1 MSWSSWSL
9 MSLIMK
15 ASLGTVTMQMSMDMT
30 LRPMAEYAARCAD
43 MLWSMS

>member
-15 ASLGTVTMQMSMDMT
+15 ASLGTVTMQMSMEMT
-30 LRPMAEYAARCAD
+30 LRPMAE
-43 MLWSMS
+43 